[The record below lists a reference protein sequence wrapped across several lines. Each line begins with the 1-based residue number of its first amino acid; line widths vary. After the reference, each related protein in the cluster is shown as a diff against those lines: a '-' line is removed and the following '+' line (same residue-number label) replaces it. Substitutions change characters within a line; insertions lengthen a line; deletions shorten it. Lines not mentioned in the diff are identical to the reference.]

1 MRTTV
6 TLDPEVESLIKAEIR
21 KTHRPFKR
29 VLNDAI
35 RAGFCS
41 LKTAPSSPH
50 FKVIAKPLGLKSGLD
65 PRRLGQAA
73 DELEAEAFLSLTER
87 LKEKLR

>member
-6 TLDPEVESLIKAEIR
+6 TLDPDVESLIKADIR
-21 KTHRPFKR
+21 KTHRPFKC

-35 RAGFCS
+35 RAGLS
-41 LKTAPSSPH
+41 ASKNAPSSPP
-50 FKVIAKPLGLKSGLD
+50 FKIVAKPLGLKSGLD

-73 DELEAEAFLSLTER
+73 DELEAEAFVSVTQR
-87 LKEKLR
+87 LKEKRK